1 MIGNQATPAQLNS
14 QIGNIAL
21 ALRGDF
27 AALVNFVT
35 WFNTQNTQ
43 AAIETNF
50 GLSPADAL
58 TMQAVVGNLQT
69 LSEIYAGTA
78 EPAAAFDYRD
88 NSAILWGGQ

>member
-1 MIGNQATPAQLNS
+1 MIGTQATPAQLNS

-21 ALRGDF
+21 ALRNDF
-27 AALVNFVT
+27 ANLVNFVT

-50 GLSPADAL
+50 GLSAADAL
-58 TMQAVVGNLQT
+58 TMQAAVGNLQT
-69 LSEIYAGTA
+69 LMNVYSGAAAT
-78 EPAAAFDYRD
+78 AAFDFRD